1 VIPLYHDLTGE
12 TVLVIGG
19 GSVGARKAVRFAD
32 EARVVA
38 VSPAFDDRL
47 TDLAGG
53 DADRAGV
60 ELVRAAPDPDAVG
73 DWIDR
78 FDPIL
83 AVAATDDETVNAAV
97 ETAADERDIMINRT
111 DVSTDP
117 DAARDAN
124 SVVVPATVDD
134 GPVRVALSTGG
145 ASPALAKA
153 LRERIE
159 TEIEGAGAM
168 ASLSSELRTELK
180 QREIDPE
187 TRREA
192 IRRVVRS
199 DGVWKALQK
208 GRSYGRKEA
217 DSVIEEVLTR

>member
-1 VIPLYHDLTGE
+1 
-12 TVLVIGG
+12 
-19 GSVGARKAVRFAD
+19 
-32 EARVVA
+32 
-38 VSPAFDDRL
+38 
-47 TDLAGG
+47 
-53 DADRAGV
+53 
-60 ELVRAAPDPDAVG
+60 AVG

-78 FDPIL
+78 LDPVL

-97 ETAADERDIMINRT
+97 ETAADERDIMVNRT
-111 DVSTDP
+111 DVSTEP
-117 DAARDAN
+117 DTARDAN
-124 SVVVPATVDD
+124 SVVVPATVED

-168 ASLSSELRTELK
+168 ASLSGELRTELK
-180 QREIDPE
+180 RRDIAPE

-217 DSVIEEVLTR
+217 DSVIEEVLNR